1 MTFRFKGSIDDDNYL
16 RVDDSI
22 DQINKGMFV
31 ANNLMLLGNN
41 IERHLTHLATNADKG
56 NNVILT
62 QECLDIPLTNT
73 FIQHLI
79 SIAPGVFTDTNFD
92 GDSLSAK
99 IQSDIYEVESNE
111 CLDDGQGRITI
122 KGELTRDIHLPE
134 LDFTNERLLQTNFN
148 PEVV

>member
-1 MTFRFKGSIDDDNYL
+1 
-16 RVDDSI
+16 
-22 DQINKGMFV
+22 MFV

-41 IERHLTHLATNADKG
+41 IERHLTHLAA
-56 NNVILT
+56 NVDLGSNIIMT
-62 QECLDIPLTNT
+62 QECLDIRLTNT
-73 FIQHLI
+73 SIKHLI
-79 SIAPGVFTDTNFD
+79 SIAPGVFTDTNFS

-134 LDFTNERLLQTNFN
+134 IDFTNERLLQTNFH